1 MHAYTWGR
9 SRTIRAGVMGAMLV
23 ALVVA
28 MIGCT
33 RSHYR
38 ARADRDVYDALD
50 ERALDPRWSLP
61 RRPVEASTKSRIGDP
76 FNPDAEPVPLDDG
89 AARLFQATNGRRHEF
104 YRWEKRG
111 TADIEDD
118 AWRLCVS
125 TDKDGAVVLNRESS
139 IRLALLNSREYQSA
153 VEQLYEASLQ
163 LTLARY
169 EFYLQPFARQGTF
182 FNQVGGGKTNQLQL
196 NQSAGFSQN
205 FASGGQILV
214 DFANAMV
221 FNFNGKGF
229 EAVTS
234 NIGLTF
240 TQPLLRGAFARFR
253 TQALSLQERQTLYA
267 VRNFAQ
273 FRRQFYVNVVAQSGY
288 LGLLNQVQAIRNS
301 EANVNALGRSV
312 EELDLLVR
320 NKTKARTERDL
331 TAISYQSS
339 QLALIQSQVALQT
352 SLDGYKIQLGLPTEL
367 NVVLDDS
374 PLKIFELNNPAI
386 DVLRKENEGLFLALL
401 QPEVAPPIQ
410 ELEQVAV
417 AIRAQ
422 YARLGPIYAEVE
434 AELGRWRTRLDQVG
448 PDGVERPLPPT
459 PPADTG
465 IARQVVLSDR
475 VRTEL
480 ADSRVRIE
488 GNLEDLEAI
497 VADLP
502 TSLRAKSWA
511 RLRDMLG
518 TEFAGRIA
526 DIRSSQTQTRVF
538 LIELPPS
545 DLTSEQAVSLG
556 LQNRLDLM
564 NSRAAVTDA
573 WRNEELA
580 ANRLL
585 ADINVL
591 YQGNLNTNPKRSGLF
606 QFDANDSTH
615 RLGLQFDAPL
625 VRRAERNAYRASQ
638 ISFQVSRRNWM
649 RNRDLVVQQVRLD
662 IRTLD
667 QLRAQFDISREQLIT
682 SARQTEATEIEQR
695 ASGSTDSSNT
705 IVLLQALQALLSAK
719 NTLIQIWVSYQ
730 TTRMSLYR
738 DLDLMDID
746 AQGVWLNEHD
756 NLARTTGV
764 AGPPESLPPEPPD
777 GRPPQ

>member
-1 MHAYTWGR
+1 MHAQTWGR

-50 ERALDPRWSLP
+50 ERALDPRWSIP

-76 FNPDAEPVPLDDG
+76 FSPDAEPIPLDDG
-89 AARLFQATNGRRHEF
+89 AARLFQATNGRPHEF

-153 VEQLYEASLQ
+153 VEQLYEAALQ

-182 FNQVGGGKTNQLQL
+182 FNQVGGGAKNQLQL
-196 NQSAGFSQN
+196 NQSAGFTQN

-273 FRRQFYVNVVAQSGY
+273 FRRTFYVNVVAQSGY

-301 EANVNALGRSV
+301 EANVNALARNV

-320 NKTKARTERDL
+320 NKTKARTDRDL
-331 TAISYQSS
+331 IAINYQSA
-339 QLALIQSQVALQT
+339 QLSLIQSQVGLQT
-352 SLDGYKIQLGLPTEL
+352 SLDVYKIQLGLPTEL

-374 PLKIFELNNPAI
+374 PLKIFELNNQEI
-386 DVLRKENEGLFLALL
+386 DVLRKENERLFLALL
-401 QPEVAPPIQ
+401 QPETAPPIQ

-417 AIRAQ
+417 AIGAQ
-422 YARLGPIYAEVE
+422 YERLGPIYAEVE
-434 AELGRWRTRLDQVG
+434 VELGRWRARLDQVG
-448 PDGVERPLPPT
+448 PDGLERPLPPT
-459 PPADTG
+459 PPADSG
-465 IARQVVLSDR
+465 LARQVVLSDR
-475 VRTEL
+475 VRSEL

-488 GNLEDLEAI
+488 GNLEELQAI

-502 TSLRAKSWA
+502 TSPRAKSWA
-511 RLRDMLG
+511 KLRDMLG

-526 DIRSSQTQTRVF
+526 DVRSFQTQTRVF

-564 NSRAAVTDA
+564 NARGAVTDA

-591 YQGNLNTNPKRSGLF
+591 YQGNLNTNPQRSGLF

-615 RLGLQFDAPL
+615 RIGLQFDAPL

-649 RNRDLVVQQVRLD
+649 RTRDLVAQQVRLD

-667 QLRAQFDISREQLIT
+667 QLRRQFDISREQLIT

-695 ASGSTDSSNT
+695 SSGSTDTSNT
-705 IVLLQALQALLSAK
+705 LVLLQALQGLLSAK
-719 NTLIQIWVSYQ
+719 NTLIQNYVSYQ

-764 AGPPESLPPEPPD
+764 AGPPEPLPPDPPD

>member
-1 MHAYTWGR
+1 MNARTRGR
-9 SRTIRAGVMGAMLV
+9 SGTIRTGVLVATLV
-23 ALVVA
+23 ALGVA

-50 ERALDPRWSLP
+50 ERAIDPRWSLP

-76 FNPDAEPVPLDDG
+76 FNPDADPIPLDDG

-104 YRWEKRG
+104 YKWEKRG
-111 TADIEDD
+111 TAEVEDD

-125 TDKDGAVVLNRESS
+125 TDKDGAVVLNRDSA
-139 IRLALLNSREYQSA
+139 IRLALLNSREYQLQ
-153 VEQLYEASLQ
+153 VEQLYEAALQ

-169 EFYLQPFARQGTF
+169 EFYLQPLARQRTF
-182 FNQVGGGKTNQLQL
+182 FSQVGSGKNNQLQL
-196 NQSAGFSQN
+196 NQGAGFSQN
-205 FASGGQILV
+205 FASGGQLLV

-221 FNFNGKGF
+221 FNFNGHGF
-229 EAVTS
+229 DAVTS

-273 FRRQFYVNVVAQSGY
+273 FRRQFYVNVVARQGY
-288 LGLLNQVQAIRNS
+288 LGLLEQVQAIRNS
-301 EANVNALGRSV
+301 EANVNALARNV

-320 NKTKARTERDL
+320 NKTKARTDRDL
-331 TAISYQSS
+331 IAINYQSS
-339 QLALIQSQVALQT
+339 QLSLIQSQVGLQT

-367 NVVLDDS
+367 NVTLDES
-374 PLKIFELNNPAI
+374 PLKIFELNNPEI
-386 DVLRKENEGLFLALL
+386 DVLRMENETRFLALL
-401 QPEVAPPIQ
+401 QPEIAPPIE
-410 ELEQVAV
+410 ELEKVAG

-422 YARLGPIYAEVE
+422 YVRLGPIYAELE
-434 AELGRWRTRLDQVG
+434 AELGRWRAKLDQVG
-448 PDGVERPLPPT
+448 PDGVELPLPPN
-459 PPADTG
+459 PPADSG
-465 IARQVVLSDR
+465 MARQVVLSDR
-475 VRTEL
+475 VRSEL
-480 ADSRVRIE
+480 VDSRLRV
-488 GNLEDLEAI
+488 GMNLEALDAA

-502 TSLRAKSWA
+502 TSPRAKSWTK
-511 RLRDMLG
+511 LRDILG
-518 TEFAGRIA
+518 IEFAGRIA

-564 NSRAAVTDA
+564 NARAAVTDA

-585 ADINVL
+585 ADVNVL
-591 YQGNLNTNPKRSGLF
+591 YQGNLNTDPKRSGLF
-606 QFDANDSTH
+606 RFDAGDSTH
-615 RLGLQFDAPL
+615 RIGLQFDAPL

-638 ISFQVSRRNWM
+638 IGYQQARRNWM
-649 RNRDLVVQQVRLD
+649 RSRDLVVQQVRID

-667 QLRAQFDISREQLIT
+667 QLRRQFEISREQLIT

-705 IVLLQALQALLSAK
+705 LVLLQALQGLLSAK
-719 NTLIQIWVSYQ
+719 NTLIQNWVSYQ
-730 TTRMSLYR
+730 TIRMSLYR

-756 NLARTTGV
+756 NLARTARV
-764 AGPPESLPPEPPD
+764 AGPPEPLPPEPPD
-777 GRPPQ
+777 GRPLQ